1 MTKSILSILF
11 IGAAVML
18 FIMYVQPTY
27 DTVRKDKAKVARL
40 DATLSKTR
48 EIQVLKKDLLD
59 RFNNL
64 FSETNLDRLKKMLPD
79 HVDNVRLVLD
89 MDGIASRYGIRIQNV
104 SIKKQGTGTDA
115 GSTSGDT
122 SNTVLNGGVSEN
134 LPYRSLT
141 LQFEVISTY
150 DEFILLLHD
159 LESSLRIV
167 DLVSLSVK
175 PRSGSGTENKD
186 KTTNDSK
193 PIYTFGVSLRTYW
206 LP

>member
-1 MTKSILSILF
+1 MTKTILSIIF
-11 IGAAVML
+11 IGASIML
-18 FIMYVQPTY
+18 FVLYVRPTY
-27 DTVRKDKAKVARL
+27 DQVQNNRADVARFDEAL
-40 DATLSKTR
+40 AKTK
-48 EIQVLKKDLLD
+48 EIQDLKSSLLT
-59 RFNNL
+59 RYNL
-64 FSETNLDRLKKMLPD
+64 FAGDNLDRLQKMLPD

-104 SIKKQGTGTDA
+104 GVQETNKDSSDASGTI
-115 GSTSGDT
+115 
-122 SNTVLNGGVSEN
+122 LNGGTSQN
-134 LPYRSLT
+134 KPYQSLT

-150 DEFILLLHD
+150 DEFVLLMRD

-175 PRSGSGTENKD
+175 PRSEKIESLS
-186 KTTNDSK
+186 TTQ

>member
-40 DATLSKTR
+40 DATLTKTR
-48 EIQVLKKDLLD
+48 EIQDLKKNILN

-64 FSETNLDRLKKMLPD
+64 FSETNLNRLKKMLPD

-104 SIKKQGTGTDA
+104 SIKEQSSNNTANGNKN
-115 GSTSGDT
+115 S

-134 LPYRSLT
+134 LPYKSLT
-141 LQFEVISTY
+141 LQFEVISSY

-175 PRSGSGTENKD
+175 PHLNNGTENKD
-186 KTTNDSK
+186 QASNSK